1 MNNENNDIKNK
12 LKIMIN
18 VFFETLTFI
27 ITLFLISCF
36 LIAFQRELIKVLF
49 FCLNI
54 NIIANF
60 KNNIE
65 IELGKKEAYIL
76 IAVSFIILIFF
87 VYSFGYFEVSTNF
100 TKL

>member
-12 LKIMIN
+12 LEIMIN

-27 ITLFLISCF
+27 LTLYLVSCF
-36 LIAFQRELIKVLF
+36 LISFQSEIIKVLF
-49 FCLNI
+49 SCLNI
-54 NIIANF
+54 NIIMNF
-60 KNNIE
+60 KDNIE
-65 IELGKKEAYIL
+65 KELSKKEAYIL
-76 IAVSFIILIFF
+76 TAVSFIILIFF